1 MPGPPAHRARLPRTS
16 SPRFVFAVAAVC
28 LALVAVIVLALRPG
42 IPRKVVMTTGFK
54 GSAYQQFALDYR
66 AILARHGVTLELR
79 ESRGA
84 PQNLKAL
91 DDPRSGVDVGFL
103 QSGVLNGGRTFT
115 AGLRESIGVEHPDLV
130 ALAST
135 FYEPLWI
142 FHRLP
147 NDPVVLS
154 ELAGKRIAIGGP
166 DTGTQVLLKQILPV
180 GGLELGAFD
189 AREVGGKEAIAA
201 LAAGQLDVVMLVTAE
216 NSPLLAQLA
225 AVPGVKLMSLA
236 HADALTRRFPWL
248 ARLTL
253 PRGGLDLAR
262 DLPPRDVTLVSST
275 AALVARRDLHPA
287 IVLMLLEAANE
298 THAEAGTFQRQK
310 EFPSVEHLELPIQ
323 RDAEKY
329 IVEGPSF
336 LLEHLPFAVATLVRR
351 LSFILPVA
359 ALLFSILKYAPKG
372 YAWWIDRRIYRVYG
386 QLRTIEDELD
396 RAGSSCD
403 IAPWIALLARVD
415 EHVARLPTPLGYSDR
430 LYTLRQHAD
439 FVRERLERHRE
450 RAEAHRATEPAERSA
465 TQPPAV

>member
-1 MPGPPAHRARLPRTS
+1 MPGPPARSARLLRKS
-16 SPRFVFAVAAVC
+16 SPLFVLAVAAIC

-42 IPRKVVMTTGFK
+42 VPRKVVMATGFK

-79 ESRGA
+79 ETRGA

-91 DDPRSGVDVGFL
+91 DDPSSGVQVGFL
-103 QSGVLNGGRTFT
+103 QSGILNGGRTFT
-115 AGLRESIGVEHPDLV
+115 AGLRESIGVEHPDLDE
-130 ALAST
+130 LASV

-147 NDPVVLS
+147 GDPVVLS

-166 DTGTQVLLKQILPV
+166 DTGTQVLLRQLLPV
-180 GGLELGAFD
+180 GGLELTAFD
-189 AREVGGKEAIAA
+189 AREKGGKDAVAA
-201 LAAGQLDVVMLVTAE
+201 LAAGQLDVVMLVGAE

-236 HADALTRRFPWL
+236 HAEALTRRFPWL
-248 ARLTL
+248 AKLTL

-262 DLPPRDVTLVSST
+262 DLPPHDVTLVSST

-287 IVLMLLEAANE
+287 IVLMLLEAAVE
-298 THAEAGTFQRQK
+298 THSDPGTFQRQK

-336 LLEHLPFAVATLVRR
+336 LLEHLPFSVATLVRR
-351 LSFILPVA
+351 LSFILPAA

-372 YAWWIDRRIYRVYG
+372 YAWWMDRRIYRVYG

-396 RAGSSCD
+396 RAGPDCD
-403 IAPWIALLARVD
+403 VAPWIARLARVD
-415 EHVARLPTPLGYSDR
+415 AHVARLATPLGYSDR

-439 FVRERLERHRE
+439 FVRDRIERHRVV
-450 RAEAHRATEPAERSA
+450 AEAPEAAPRS
-465 TQPPAV
+465 